1 MADNVFQLKWY
12 CRTGVWPR
20 GAHVRQRCGRSLN
33 PLSSMKTMVRP
44 SFLAFFLTP
53 ASDPSSTAESWLRPV
68 PRRVPSVAGNSNP
81 VAAEC
86 AMPAR
91 DRISLHIRARSAA
104 PHATTSTGW
113 FHIRVL
119 VGLASNRARFAAGLR
134 NVGAACAR
142 LVLPSSA
149 PAVRLAGVVEPTDLP
164 IADAPL
170 RAEPPR
176 TGYIPSP
183 AAVPLPSAA
192 APVPQNLCELP
203 LDFPCGHTTIKHHR
217 MSLYYSMINNTPN
230 RGIAF
235 ACLAL
240 SC

>member
-20 GAHVRQRCGRSLN
+20 GAHVRQRCGRSLS

-44 SFLAFFLTP
+44 SLLAFFLTSASVP
-53 ASDPSSTAESWLRPV
+53 ASTAESWLRPV
-68 PRRVPSVAGNSNP
+68 PRRVLSVAGNSNP

-91 DRISLHIRARSAA
+91 DRTSLHIRVRSAA

-113 FHIRVL
+113 FHIPVI
-119 VGLASNRARFAAGLR
+119 VGHASNRARFAAGLR
-134 NVGAACAR
+134 DVSAACAL
-142 LVLPSSA
+142 LVLLSSA
-149 PAVRLAGVVEPTDLP
+149 PAFHLAGVVEPTDLP

-170 RAEPPR
+170 RDEPPR

-183 AAVPLPSAA
+183 AAAPLPSAA
-192 APVPQNLCELP
+192 AQVPQNLCELP
-203 LDFPCGHTTIKHHR
+203 LDCPCT
-217 MSLYYSMINNTPN
+217 
-230 RGIAF
+230 AE
-235 ACLAL
+235 
-240 SC
+240 